1 MEQGKTNQE
10 NIVVFALFVGILHFI
25 GMGGGEKRQ
34 ENMERGMGMK
44 CRK

>member
-34 ENMERGMGMK
+34 ESMERGMGMK